1 MHQIS
6 KVNHV
11 NVFLHSGTFYLV
23 VLQLILALKLSKLEH
38 RAADC
43 QSVYKQN
50 LIFWHMAAS

>member
-23 VLQLILALKLSKLEH
+23 VLQLILASKLSKLEH
-38 RAADC
+38 R
-43 QSVYKQN
+43 SVYKQN